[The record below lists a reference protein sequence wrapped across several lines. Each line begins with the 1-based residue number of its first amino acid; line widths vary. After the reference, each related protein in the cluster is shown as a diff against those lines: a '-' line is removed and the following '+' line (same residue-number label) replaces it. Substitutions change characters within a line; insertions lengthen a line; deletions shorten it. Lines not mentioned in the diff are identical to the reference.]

1 MLRPDKIRNTP
12 HASDSLFYPRSN
24 SRARIGACSPEG
36 RHDFLFP
43 SSAED
48 EGRIRKGTRAKS
60 RGFVGGGEEIT
71 LGKRRERERDL
82 FTNPLEDAA
91 KERERIGWNER
102 RVSLANNTKGEE
114 DPQTEE
120 WRQLSRG
127 KERRKKLYRIKSPLA
142 FH

>member
-1 MLRPDKIRNTP
+1 MLRPDKIRTRHTLP
-12 HASDSLFYPRSN
+12 IPFFTLAPTL
-24 SRARIGACSPEG
+24 ARVSAPVPPEG

-82 FTNPLEDAA
+82 FTNSLEDAA